1 MTATTPEPT
10 ATQIAATIEKKQER
24 RREISAELTAADT
37 ERAKL
42 RTQIGRAVADGTGA
56 DGLKKRLI
64 QLNVDIE
71 SNEAGY
77 KQLEADINR
86 LKEEH
91 KAAETAE
98 ASAAHALALSEWST
112 ALDQTD
118 AYLVDLI
125 LKEISPRLEAL
136 DGIRQRVFDAE
147 SVLRR
152 TGARK
157 LSDSELHRP
166 QRTGGARGG
175 RVHPLLLALRDFAAG
190 KPFSVVWGSA
200 PPIDHLA
207 MQEHQA
213 SAPDWFKQATRAAAG
228 GGEQYSSEGM
238 TLNELARL

>member
-1 MTATTPEPT
+1 MTTTETKT
-10 ATQIAATIEKKQER
+10 AAQITEAIERKQAR
-24 RREISAELTAADT
+24 RHTISAQLAAADS
-37 ERAKL
+37 ERATL
-42 RTQIGRAVADGTGA
+42 RTEIGRAVADGQPTEA
-56 DGLKKRLI
+56 LKKQLV

-71 SNEAGY
+71 SNEVGFL
-77 KQLEADINR
+77 QLEADIAN

-98 ASAAHALALSEWST
+98 ASAAHVLALAEWST

-125 LKEISPRLEAL
+125 LKQISPRLEAL
-136 DGIRQRVFDAE
+136 DGIRQRVLDAE

-157 LSDSELHRP
+157 LSDSEMHRP
-166 QRTGGARGG
+166 QRSGGARGG

-190 KPFSVVWGSA
+190 KPFSAIWGSA
-200 PPIDHLA
+200 PPIDRQA

-213 SAPDWFKQATRAAAG
+213 SAPDWFKQATREAVSG
-228 GGEQYSSEGM
+228 SEQYSSEGM